1 MNVLEVLFLVK
12 ATPSKKT
19 LLSTWAISGDILM
32 AICSCFSGK
41 RVIQFICPDSL
52 RTKTIKELFIQNIY
66 WGTSWRKIGRK
77 LEEHRK
83 IMSCSDV

>member
-32 AICSCFSGK
+32 AICFCFSDK
-41 RVIQFICPDSL
+41 RVIQFISPDSL
-52 RTKTIKELFIQNIY
+52 RTKTNKGIIY
-66 WGTSWRKIGRK
+66 TKYLLGDI
-77 LEEHRK
+77 LEENREK
-83 IMSCSDV
+83 TGGA